1 MTYNEKTEDKF
12 SRQITPVLVNTKA
25 DGSGDWVFAIAD
37 ANGIQSMKFGDSPS
51 IDAFGRLRVSNPETI
66 FESKQIFDNAPLFWD
81 DREESGG
88 STTST
93 HSTAKASSTMAVAN
107 TTAGVR
113 TRQTFERFNYQPGKS
128 HLILM
133 TGVLD
138 ETGGGS
144 GITRAIGYFDDNNGL
159 FFEDD
164 EGTIKVV
171 RRTKVTGSIVN
182 SKVAQSSWNLD
193 VMDGTGPSGI
203 TVDWTK
209 SQIFMIDFE
218 WLSVGRVRFGLVI
231 HGIPVYVHELLNA
244 NTLNVAYMSTP
255 NLPCRYR
262 IENDGTGAAST
273 MVHICATVTSEGGAH
288 DLGVLRYKST
298 EGTHVDCTD
307 QNVIYAIVGIR
318 LKSAAIGG
326 TVKMVATSLAEH
338 AGTKNAEWILKWNP
352 AVAGTFTYGD
362 ETNSLVQTA
371 TGASANTV
379 TGGTDIDGGHFS
391 TDKKGGS
398 AGEILE
404 DALTLGAKIDGTVDE
419 IVLCVRP
426 IGGSSAIDVE
436 GSLTWR
442 ELV

>member
-1 MTYNEKTEDKF
+1 MTYNNKLEDNF
-12 SRQITPVLVNTKA
+12 GRIIRPVLILVA
-25 DGSGDWVFAIAD
+25 
-37 ANGIQSMKFGDSPS
+37 DSPAF
-51 IDAFGRLRVSNPETI
+51 DAFGRFRVSNPETI
-66 FESKQIFDNAPLFWD
+66 FESKQLFDNAPLFWD
-81 DREESGG
+81 DAEESGG
-88 STTST
+88 STTSD
-93 HSTAKASSTMAVAN
+93 HSVNEASSTMGVG
-107 TTAGVR
+107 TVAGVR

-138 ETGGGS
+138 KTGGGA
-144 GITRAIGYFDDNNGL
+144 GITRAIGYFDDDNGL

-171 RRTKVTGSIVN
+171 RRTKVTGSVVN
-182 SKVAQSSWNLD
+182 NKIAQSDWNLD

-203 TVDWTK
+203 TVDWAAAH
-209 SQIFMIDFE
+209 IFMIDFE

-231 HGIPVYVHELLNA
+231 DGVPVYVHELLNA
-244 NTLNVAYMSTP
+244 NLLKVPYMSTP

-262 IENDGTGAAST
+262 IENDGTGVAST

-288 DLGVLRYKST
+288 NLGVLRYKST
-298 EGTHVDCTD
+298 EGTHVDCAD
-307 QNVIYAIVGIR
+307 QDTIYAILGIR
-318 LKSAAIGG
+318 LKAASIAG
-326 TVKMVATSLAEH
+326 TVKMVSGSLAEH
-338 AGTKNAEWILKWNP
+338 AGTKNVEWILKWNP
-352 AVAGTFTYGD
+352 TVADTFTYGD

-371 TGASANTV
+371 KGGALNTV
-379 TGGTDIDGGHFS
+379 TGGIDIAGGHFS

-398 AGEILE
+398 AGEDLE

-419 IVLCVRP
+419 IVLCARP
-426 IGGSSAIDVE
+426 IGGSSGIDVE